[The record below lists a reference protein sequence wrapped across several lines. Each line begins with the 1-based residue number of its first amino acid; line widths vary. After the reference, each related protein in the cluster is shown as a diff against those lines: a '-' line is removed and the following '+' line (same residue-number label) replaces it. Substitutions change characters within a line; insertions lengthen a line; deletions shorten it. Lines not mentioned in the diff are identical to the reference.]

1 MFTGAQPA
9 QLDEARHGKKEPWEF
24 LKRDLNGP
32 SAWGEG
38 LTTLGGGAVQ
48 ISLGFDEASVRADA
62 GPLGELTC
70 LWAGERVLQ
79 GAGVRALTSCSV
91 L

>member
-1 MFTGAQPA
+1 MGIPEERSEWSISLGRGADHTG
-9 QLDEARHGKKEPWEF
+9 
-24 LKRDLNGP
+24 
-32 SAWGEG
+32 
-38 LTTLGGGAVQ
+38 GGGAVQ